1 MFNMMKKFKEYLP
14 NQPFLF
20 PPSLNDWLPKDHPA
34 HFIDEVVECLDLRAI
49 YNDYGI
55 KGQPPYNPAMMVKV
69 FLYALSKGIQSSRKI
84 EKALY
89 DDVALRYLSGN
100 QQPDHWTISEF
111 RRRHHRALGD
121 LFIQSIK
128 LAQKAGLVKLNHV
141 SVDGTKIKA
150 NASKHSAMSYA
161 HMQTEEVRLSQEIER
176 LFKEMARNDKEEDR
190 LYGQRRGDEL
200 PEQLSTVEK
209 RLEAIKKAK
218 AELEADARQKQQEQL
233 QKEQRQKEQDAKPRK
248 KKRIRKRNKKQIAG
262 EPDPKA
268 QKNFT
273 DPESKIMLSSDK
285 AFIQGYNAQATVD
298 AKHQIIVAADV
309 TDQPNDKNQL
319 IDQIDQAKE
328 NTGSYPREASA
339 DAGYYSEDNVRY
351 VMQKQIDVYIP
362 PEKIKHSE
370 WRDMKFTFRGRIPC
384 DISIK
389 DLMRRKLR
397 TKYGRKK
404 YKLRQQT
411 VEPVFGVIKEQFGLR
426 QFLLRGRAK
435 VRSMWR
441 LTCAIFNMMK
451 LYRAKVDLKALTAT
465 A

>member
-1 MFNMMKKFKEYLP
+1 
-14 NQPFLF
+14 
-20 PPSLNDWLPKDHPA
+20 
-34 HFIDEVVECLDLRAI
+34 
-49 YNDYGI
+49 
-55 KGQPPYNPAMMVKV
+55 MMVKV
-69 FLYALSKGIQSSRKI
+69 FLYSLSKGIQSSRKI

-111 RRRHHRALGD
+111 RRRHHQALGD

-161 HMQTEEVRLSQEIER
+161 RMQTEEIRLSQEIER

-190 LYGQRRGDEL
+190 LYGQRLGDEL

-218 AELEADARQKQQEQL
+218 AELEAEARQRQEQL
-233 QKEQRQKEQDAKPRK
+233 QKEQEAKPKKKHTRKRK
-248 KKRIRKRNKKQIAG
+248 KKQITG

-273 DPESKIMLSSDK
+273 DPESKIMLSSEK
-285 AFIQGYNAQATVD
+285 AFIQGYNAQAAVD

-319 IDQIDQAKE
+319 IGQIDQAKE
-328 NTGSYPREASA
+328 NTGYYPREASA
-339 DAGYYSEDNVRY
+339 DAGYYSEDNVKY
-351 VMQKQIDVYIP
+351 LLKKQIEAYVP

-397 TKYGRKK
+397 TKHGRKR

-441 LTCAIFNMMK
+441 LTCAVFNMMK

-465 A
+465 T